1 MVGHSSTFYNVLPV
15 SLLPPL
21 ARPASA
27 NSASVDLQNYDSVEF
42 VINVGAAGDTYSG
55 TNRTEAT
62 LQESD
67 DNSTWTAVA
76 DSDMQRVVT
85 GGQATGTF
93 MLLNANSGAGLL
105 YRTAY
110 TGNKRYVRVALTN
123 YGTTTNGT
131 PMDVIALLGRPKN
144 APVIG

>member
-1 MVGHSSTFYNVLPV
+1 MVGHSSTFFNVLPV
-15 SLLPPL
+15 QLLPPL

-27 NSASVDLQNYDSVEF
+27 NSASVDMQNYDSVEF
-42 VINVGAAGDTYSG
+42 VVSVGAAGDTYSG
-55 TNRTEAT
+55 TNRTELS

-67 DNSTWTAVA
+67 DNTTWTAVA
-76 DSDMQRVVT
+76 DGDMQRVVS

-93 MLLNANSGAGLL
+93 MVLNANAQAGML

-110 TGNKRYVRVALTN
+110 TGNKRYVRVALAN

-131 PMDVIALLGRPKN
+131 PMDVLALLGRPRN

>member
-1 MVGHSSTFYNVLPV
+1 MVGHSSTFFNVLPV
-15 SLLPPL
+15 QLLPPL

-27 NSASVDLQNYDSVEF
+27 VSASVDLQNNDSVAF
-42 VINVGAAGDTYSG
+42 VLSVGAAGDTYSA
-55 TNRTEAT
+55 TNRIEAS

-67 DNSTWTAVA
+67 DNVNFTPVA

-93 MLLNANSGAGLL
+93 LILNANAQAGQI

-110 TGNKRYVRVALTN
+110 TGNKRYVRLALTN
-123 YGTTTNGT
+123 FGSTTNGT
-131 PMDVIALLGRPKN
+131 PMDVLALLGRPRN